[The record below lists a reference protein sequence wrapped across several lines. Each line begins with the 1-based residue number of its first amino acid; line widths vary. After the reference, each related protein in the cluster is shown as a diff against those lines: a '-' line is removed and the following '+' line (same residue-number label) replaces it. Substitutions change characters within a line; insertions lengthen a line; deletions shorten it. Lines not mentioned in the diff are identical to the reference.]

1 VKLNIFYF
9 IQINSLLLLCVGFYF
24 PVLIF
29 LSGGN
34 PLLPGES
41 FFDGSF
47 FVDFL
52 SDSWNLKVIGF
63 SFFQAILS
71 AILSILFGFPGA
83 WLLTHYDF
91 SGKRWFRLLTFMPFI
106 LPSILVVLSMVLFFG
121 NNGWI
126 NRGLMFLLNKDEPPI
141 QFIYSISGI
150 LIAHVFYNFPIAMKI
165 VGDQWERISSKYSQ
179 VALSLGTGKIRL
191 FFSIILPLLMPSI
204 GSAFVLIFFLCMNSF
219 AIILVLGGGIRYTT
233 IEVLIY
239 QLARIELDYSSASS
253 LAFLQYGF
261 SLFCVAILYFFR
273 EQKVDQMYTIKNSLY
288 CKIRELCPK
297 ALFGLFWILVVL
309 IFALGP
315 IFAIVFDSF
324 RKFDNG
330 EWIFTLFW
338 YEKLFNINGNNSF
351 LFSFWNSFKIGFAS
365 AVMSSIL
372 GFGLVSLIGF
382 RKGIKRRFFEV
393 FTLSPIAL
401 STVIFGIAWFHFYQ
415 ENLAEIIPLIFV
427 VILMHSIMTTPFWI
441 KIVLPSLERIPQQ
454 WYLESKILGK
464 KYYEYGYF
472 ILWPW
477 LRKTVFIAFLFSF
490 SISLGELNSVL
501 MIADESIRTIPIE
514 IYDSISAY
522 RFSYASA
529 VAVTLLFLFVFTFF
543 LVEIFVGNFNS
554 Y

>member
-1 VKLNIFYF
+1 MI
-9 IQINSLLLLCVGFYF
+9 LL
-24 PVLIF
+24 
-29 LSGGN
+29 
-34 PLLPGES
+34 
-41 FFDGSF
+41 
-47 FVDFL
+47 
-52 SDSWNLKVIGF
+52 
-63 SFFQAILS
+63 
-71 AILSILFGFPGA
+71 
-83 WLLTHYDF
+83 
-91 SGKRWFRLLTFMPFI
+91 
-106 LPSILVVLSMVLFFG
+106 
-121 NNGWI
+121 
-126 NRGLMFLLNKDEPPI
+126 
-141 QFIYSISGI
+141 
-150 LIAHVFYNFPIAMKI
+150 
-165 VGDQWERISSKYSQ
+165 
-179 VALSLGTGKIRL
+179 
-191 FFSIILPLLMPSI
+191 
-204 GSAFVLIFFLCMNSF
+204 
-219 AIILVLGGGIRYTT
+219 LGGGDGSNMNKITS
-233 IEVLIY
+233 IY
-239 QLARIELDYSSASS
+239 S
-253 LAFLQYGF
+253 
-261 SLFCVAILYFFR
+261 V
-273 EQKVDQMYTIKNSLY
+273 
-288 CKIRELCPK
+288 
-297 ALFGLFWILVVL
+297 
-309 IFALGP
+309 
-315 IFAIVFDSF
+315 
-324 RKFDNG
+324 FDNG

-338 YEKLFNINGNNSF
+338 YEKLFNINENNSF